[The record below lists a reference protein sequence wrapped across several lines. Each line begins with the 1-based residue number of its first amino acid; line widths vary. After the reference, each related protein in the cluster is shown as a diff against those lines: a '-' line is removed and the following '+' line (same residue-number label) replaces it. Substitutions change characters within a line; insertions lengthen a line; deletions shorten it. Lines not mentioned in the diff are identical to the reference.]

1 MAAVFIPTIKKTVSG
16 VAHVVEPN
24 EISDSFTFTSVA
36 DSTNGAYLA
45 RSYDASSNVT
55 DEFKDQKTN
64 ILFYNAS
71 TSDATV
77 VVKAGDAYAAYN
89 DLSVTVKGQAYHF
102 MQIDSAYFKV
112 VSGGYDDS
120 TAVEKAIHIVPNAT
134 VSVALIENR

>member
-45 RSYDASSNVT
+45 RAYDASSNVT
-55 DEFKDQKTN
+55 DEFKDAKTN

-89 DLSVTVKGQAYHF
+89 DLQETVKAQSYHF

-112 VSGGYDDS
+112 VSGGYGDS
-120 TAVEKAIHIVPNAT
+120 AAVEKAVHIIPSAT
-134 VSVALIENR
+134 ISVALIENR

>member
-1 MAAVFIPTIKKTVSG
+1 MAAVFIPTVKKTVSG
-16 VAHVVEPN
+16 VKHIVEPN
-24 EISDSFTFTSVA
+24 EISDSFAFTSVA

-45 RSYDASSNVT
+45 RTYDASSNVT
-55 DEFKDQKTN
+55 DEFKDAKTN

-77 VVKAGDAYAAYN
+77 VVKAGDGYAACN
-89 DLSVTVKGQAYHF
+89 DLSVTVKASSYHF

-112 VSGGYDDS
+112 VSGGAGDS
-120 TAVEKAIHIVPNAT
+120 AALQSAVHIVPNAT

>member
-1 MAAVFIPTIKKTVSG
+1 MAKVYIPTIKKTVSG
-16 VAHVVEPN
+16 VAHIVEPN

-45 RSYDASSNVT
+45 RAYDASSNVT

-77 VVKAGDAYAAYN
+77 VIKAGDAYASYN

-112 VSGGYDDS
+112 VSGGVEDS
-120 TAVEKAIHIVPNAT
+120 MALQGAVHIVPNAT
-134 VSVALIENR
+134 ISVALIENR